1 MNHRQNGQDSAWL
14 QDVFEKFEA
23 PLVGY
28 AARLVGDVERGRDIV
43 QDVFVQL
50 CREDATP
57 AKEHLAAWLY
67 TVCRNR
73 AIDVRKKEQRMSQM
87 PPSVAEAAKSGA
99 PDPAATA
106 QWKEDT
112 SHAHAMLNH
121 LPENQQEVIRLKIE
135 HGLRYRQI
143 SEITGLSVSNVGYLL
158 HQGLQTLR
166 RRLASQQVE

>member
-1 MNHRQNGQDSAWL
+1 MNHQENGQDSAWL
-14 QDVFEKFEA
+14 HAVFEQFEA

-28 AARLVGDVERGRDIV
+28 ATRLVGDAERGRDIV

-50 CREDATP
+50 CREDTART
-57 AKEHLAAWLY
+57 KDHVAAWLY

-73 AIDVRKKEQRMSQM
+73 ALDVCKKEQRMSSL
-87 PPSVAEAAKSGA
+87 PRSAAEAAQSGA
-99 PDPAATA
+99 PDPAMAA
-106 QWKEDT
+106 ERQEDA
-112 SHAHAMLNH
+112 SHASAMLGR
-121 LPENQQEVIRLKIE
+121 LPEKQQEVIRLKIE

-166 RRLASQQVE
+166 RQLASQQVE